1 MQRNRELVNFIPVIM
16 LMVIGFASVY
26 AARSA
31 QMDASSLTYGLLFVG
46 LFLAVHLLLR
56 LAAPF
61 ADPYLLPV
69 TALLCAMG
77 IMMIYRIDPDLAAA
91 QTTWLMVGL
100 GFFSLIVIFLRDYRK
115 LDDYIYLLGILG
127 VVLLVVAIAFGQEVN
142 GARLWLR
149 IGGLSIQ
156 PGELSKLFITVFLA
170 GYLNRNRELLS
181 TPTRKVG
188 GLPVP
193 PLKYLGPLI
202 TMWGMS
208 FALLLLMNDLGTSLL
223 FFGIFLAMTYVA
235 TGRLTYPVIG
245 GLLFLGGAWLAYSV
259 KPTVQVRVSTWINPW
274 SDSMDQGY
282 QIVQSLFAIGD
293 GGLFGTGLGKGYLLF
308 ASGEPIIPALHTDF
322 IFSAIAE
329 ELGLVGATALIIM
342 FMIFCYR
349 AFKIAFDSDDGFSKL
364 LAAGLGVGFVL
375 QTFVILGG
383 VMKLIPLTGITL
395 PFVSYGGSSIV
406 ANFGALALLLLISN
420 RTNRDRAERGKS

>member
-1 MQRNRELVNFIPVIM
+1 MQRNRELVNFIPVI
-16 LMVIGFASVY
+16 LLIVIGFASVY
-26 AARSA
+26 ATRSA
-31 QMDASSLTYGLLFVG
+31 QMSAGSLTYGLFFVG
-46 LFLAVHLLLR
+46 LFLAVHLLMR
-56 LAAPF
+56 LSLPE
-61 ADPYLLPV
+61 ADPYLLPI
-69 TALLCAMG
+69 TALLSALG

-91 QTTWLMVGL
+91 QTTWLLAGL
-100 GFFSLIVIFLRDYRK
+100 GLFALTIILLRKYRK
-115 LDDYIYLLGILG
+115 LDDYIYLLGIIG
-127 VVLLVVAIAFGQEVN
+127 VALLLVAIVFGHEVN
-142 GARLWLR
+142 GARLWLSV
-149 IGGLSIQ
+149 GGLSIQ
-156 PGELSKLFITVFLA
+156 PGEFSKVLITIFLA
-170 GYLNRNRELLS
+170 GYLNTNRELLA
-181 TPTRKVG
+181 TTTWRLFGVPM
-188 GLPVP
+188 P

-208 FALLLLMNDLGTSLL
+208 FALLVLMNDLGTSML

-245 GLLFLGGAWLAYSV
+245 GLLFMAGAWLAYNI
-259 KPTVQVRVSTWINPW
+259 KPTVRVRVSTWINPW

-308 ASGEPIIPALHTDF
+308 QNGEPIIPALHTDF

-329 ELGLVGATALIIM
+329 ELGLVGATGLIVL
-342 FMIFCYR
+342 FLLFCYR
-349 AFKIAFDSDDGFSKL
+349 AFKIAIDSDDGFSKL
-364 LAAGLGVGFVL
+364 LAAGLASAFAL

-420 RTNRDRAERGKS
+420 RTNKERRS